1 MNFVL
6 PEFSQPINLIV
17 YLMGFFAAISIGKF
31 IIECVML
38 YKKSKT
44 NGEYRRRA
52 DEDMRKF
59 MDIMQGDHELILQ
72 LKIVAENC
80 VDLHK
85 RQYDLMEHH
94 MRNEEVVLGG
104 IQTKLEV
111 ISERLA
117 VR

>member
-1 MNFVL
+1 MKNPL
-6 PEFSQPINLIV
+6 EFSDPIYIIIYLI
-17 YLMGFFAAISIGKF
+17 GFFAAVSVGKF
-31 IIECVML
+31 IIECVLL
-38 YKKSKT
+38 YKKSRV

-59 MDIMQGDHELILQ
+59 MGVMQGDHEIIIQ
-72 LKIVAENC
+72 LKVVAENC
-80 VDLHK
+80 VDLHR
-85 RQYDLMEHH
+85 RQYDLMDNH